1 LGQHWASQIFNSLEA
16 SSAVLVL
23 LSRQSINSEW
33 VRREWLQAVHRV
45 ISNEKARNRVIPV
58 LTGGIRFEDI
68 PPQLAQ
74 FQAISLDED
83 YDAGLVRLEQAI
95 KSAQRSDAPPLQSA
109 LDIDKIA
116 EAVEQRI
123 ASRLGLQSSSRSAA
137 QRPVTLV
144 DPNFVFVV
152 MSFDAS
158 MEPAY
163 DAVKA
168 AAEVCGLVA
177 KRVKDVP
184 GDYRITDK
192 MLGLIAS
199 ARLIVVD
206 LSLER
211 PNVYFELGYARGLG
225 KRVITILR
233 KGSTA
238 HFDVRDWQ
246 YLEYVDSRP
255 LEKDLADRFRYE
267 LQRGEEDD

>member
-1 LGQHWASQIFNSLEA
+1 MRLHFSPPLTLTGSRKPW
-16 SSAVLVL
+16 SSALHPG
-23 LSRQSINSEW
+23 SACN
-33 VRREWLQAVHRV
+33 HR
-45 ISNEKARNRVIPV
+45 
-58 LTGGIRFEDI
+58 
-68 PPQLAQ
+68 
-74 FQAISLDED
+74 
-83 YDAGLVRLEQAI
+83 
-95 KSAQRSDAPPLQSA
+95 
-109 LDIDKIA
+109 A
-116 EAVEQRI
+116 EALHN
-123 ASRLGLQSSSRSAA
+123 ARS
-137 QRPVTLV
+137 TLV

-267 LQRGEEDD
+267 LQRGAEDD